1 MTQVT
6 FYHFIIKVSFFIINS
21 GCFERNIIYIDGHSN
36 DEIPIDQII
45 SLIDLSEHCEQ
56 SFKYECTLGKFKVEE
71 IFLFSFEN
79 GLKYVF
85 F

>member
-36 DEIPIDQII
+36 DEIPIDQIV

-56 SFKYECTLGKFKVEE
+56 SFKYDCTLGKFKVEKILII
-71 IFLFSFEN
+71 IFF
-79 GLKYVF
+79 
-85 F
+85 